1 VADAFET
8 ALRVLRHR
16 DRSAEEVDRR
26 LAEHGY
32 SDDERAEALERLAR
46 SGLVDDARFAHAR
59 AESLAARGAGDERVR
74 RALREAG
81 VADDLADGA
90 IAALDP
96 EPERARRIV
105 ARRGAGP
112 KTARYLFS
120 QGFSAEA
127 VAAAVATGV
136 GDEIR

>member
-1 VADAFET
+1 VAGDAFES

-16 DRSAEEVDRR
+16 DRSIDEIDRR
-26 LAEHGY
+26 LAEQGF
-32 SDDERAEALERLAR
+32 SDDERSSALDRLGR
-46 SGLVDDARFAHAR
+46 SGLVDDARFAHRR

-81 VADDLADGA
+81 VDDEVAEGA
-90 IAALDP
+90 IAALEP
-96 EPERARRIV
+96 EEERARRIV
-105 ARRGAGP
+105 ARRGAGQ

-120 QGFSAEA
+120 QGFAA
-127 VAAAVATGV
+127 DVAAAVATGV